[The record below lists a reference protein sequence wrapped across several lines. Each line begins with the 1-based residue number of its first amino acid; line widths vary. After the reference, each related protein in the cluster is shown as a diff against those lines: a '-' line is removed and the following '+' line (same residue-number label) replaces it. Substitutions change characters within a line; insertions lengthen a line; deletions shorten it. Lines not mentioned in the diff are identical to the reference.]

1 MGDLME
7 IVLLVLKVL
16 GIYLGGAIGTTL
28 LVSWLE
34 SKVYKEIS
42 PQDTYML
49 IATFWPIYLVF
60 IPVLLTLDGFG
71 ALILQVR
78 NSVLGNEEETEAQEE
93 AKDPEATPRVV
104 PGNCKEAMEPLM
116 RDANPSGDPEE
127 AGLTGATLRD
137 IVKDPG
143 RRIKWIYVT
152 RDVLRIM
159 ERHPKYSPCPV
170 PVDAPGGGSLP
181 IVRGSFYGIPVVV
194 DPRISGFC
202 FYWIEAE

>member
-1 MGDLME
+1 MGNLME
-7 IVLLVLKVL
+7 FFLLSLKVT
-16 GIYLGGAIGTTL
+16 GVYVGGAIGTTL

-42 PQDTYML
+42 PQDTYIL

-78 NSVLGNEEETEAQEE
+78 NSVLGNEEETETPEE
-93 AKDPEATPRVV
+93 AEKTEKDPPVI
-104 PGNCKEAMEPLM
+104 PGNYREAMELLM
-116 RDANPSGDPEE
+116 NDIDCAGNTKE
-127 AGLTGATLRD
+127 AGFTGATLRD

-181 IVRGSFYGIPVVV
+181 IVRGSFYGIPVVE
-194 DPRISGFC
+194 DPKISGFC
-202 FYWIEAE
+202 FYWIEAT

>member
-42 PQDTYML
+42 SQDTYIL

-78 NSVLGNEEETEAQEE
+78 SSVLGDTKEEETETPEE
-93 AKDPEATPRVV
+93 TEKTEKDPPVI
-104 PGNCKEAMEPLM
+104 PGNYREAMELLM
-116 RDANPSGDPEE
+116 NDIDCAGNAKE
-127 AGLTGATLRD
+127 AGFTGATLRD
-137 IVKDPG
+137 VVKDPERG
-143 RRIKWIYVT
+143 IKRIYVT
-152 RDVLRIM
+152 RDVLRVM
-159 ERHPKYSPCPV
+159 ERHSQYFPY
-170 PVDAPGGGSLP
+170 P
-181 IVRGSFYGIPVVV
+181 ILENGNSSIRGRFYGIPVVV

-202 FYWIEAE
+202 FYWTEAE